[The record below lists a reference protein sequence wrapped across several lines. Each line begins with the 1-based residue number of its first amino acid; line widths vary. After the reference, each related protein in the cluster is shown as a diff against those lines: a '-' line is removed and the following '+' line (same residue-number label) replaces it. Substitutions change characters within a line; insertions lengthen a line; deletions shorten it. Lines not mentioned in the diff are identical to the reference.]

1 MATIRALASLSF
13 LVVYAVA
20 DSVTKCG
27 LTGLT
32 SYYNSTTLPYLFYNN
47 PWGNDGSGYS
57 CITVDNNGT
66 SFDATWKWANNSAD
80 VHAYPHITLESSIF
94 PLPISQLSTLEF
106 AADFGVNITSAYNKT
121 AAQRLQAFI
130 TDDVQY
136 DVTLDMFLDA
146 NETAA
151 TSDLPTYEV
160 MIWLSYSYDVYPVG
174 IDTSSPDKYQY
185 IIDGT
190 RFFLFNGN
198 NTQNQTVYSWLPE
211 TNLTSVDADYSPLIH
226 YLWQNDF
233 MPKDVYLGTL
243 QFGTEQ
249 FHATEEVLF
258 RAGNY
263 SFNLAQNKSQVFTD
277 LSSVSPI
284 AVPTQVPTTSRF
296 ESNSTK
302 KSGASPALAR
312 ATDAGVLGS
321 VWCGIGV
328 AVLMISWL

>member
-1 MATIRALASLSF
+1 MA
-13 LVVYAVA
+13 AV
-20 DSVTKCG
+20 
-27 LTGLT
+27 
-32 SYYNSTTLPYLFYNN
+32 N
-47 PWGNDGSGYS
+47 
-57 CITVDNNGT
+57 NNGT

-80 VHAYPHITLESSIF
+80 VHGYPHIRLESSLF

-106 AADFGVNITSAYNKT
+106 ATDFGINVTSAYNKT
-121 AAQRLQAFI
+121 ADQRVQALT

-151 TSDLPTYEV
+151 TSDLPAYEI
-160 MIWLSYSYDVYPVG
+160 MIWLSYSYRVYPVG
-174 IDTSSPDKYQY
+174 IDTSSPDKYQFS
-185 IIDGT
+185 IGGT
-190 RFFLFNGN
+190 RFFLFNGS

-211 TNLTSVDADYSPLIH
+211 TNLTSVDADYSPLVH

-258 RAGNY
+258 RTGNY
-263 SFNLAQNKSQVFTD
+263 SFNLAQNTSQVFTD
-277 LSSVSPI
+277 LASVSPI
-284 AVPTQVPTTSRF
+284 AVPTQVPTMSRF

-302 KSGASPALAR
+302 KSGASPAI
-312 ATDAGVLGS
+312 ATDVGLMNS
-321 VWCGIGV
+321 VWCGIGI
-328 AVLMISWL
+328 AVLAMSWV